1 MLLLLYA
8 ELGGLLPVQL
18 LDLLDDFAYLAIQGR
33 DRRLI
38 LRMDRLEG
46 DLTVVSGGSQV
57 LKGGRGSRSQICL
70 ARGTQRYVLIT

>member
-8 ELGGLLPVQL
+8 ELGGLLPVQV

-46 DLTVVSGGSQV
+46 DLAVVSGGSQV
-57 LKGGRGSRSQICL
+57 L
-70 ARGTQRYVLIT
+70 